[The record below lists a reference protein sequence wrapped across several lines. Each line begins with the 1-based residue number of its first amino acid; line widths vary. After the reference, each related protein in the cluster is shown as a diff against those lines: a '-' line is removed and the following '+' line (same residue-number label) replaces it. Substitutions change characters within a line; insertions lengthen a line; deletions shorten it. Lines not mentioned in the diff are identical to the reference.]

1 MSYLIDI
8 INTDNES
15 NLINDMLSQN
25 NNKMNTA
32 TQLIEANKA
41 IQIQELEIA
50 QLKEKLIASEN
61 LRKESET
68 NFINATDSIIDLS
81 RVLETYEKL
90 VSEQKE
96 LIKIY
101 QTKAEEYKN
110 LFNSTQHGN

>member
-1 MSYLIDI
+1 MDR
-8 INTDNES
+8 
-15 NLINDMLSQN
+15 
-25 NNKMNTA
+25 A
-32 TQLIEANKA
+32 TQLIKSNRVIE
-41 IQIQELEIA
+41 IQELEIT
-50 QLKEKLIASEN
+50 QLKEKLIISEN
-61 LRKESET
+61 LRKESEI
-68 NFINATDSIIDLS
+68 NFSNATDSIIDLS